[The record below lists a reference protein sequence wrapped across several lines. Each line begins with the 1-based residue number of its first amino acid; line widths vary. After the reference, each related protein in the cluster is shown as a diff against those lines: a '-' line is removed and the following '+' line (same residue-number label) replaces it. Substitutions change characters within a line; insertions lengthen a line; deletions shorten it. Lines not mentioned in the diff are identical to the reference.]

1 MPVIRQLP
9 PAVINKIAAGEVIE
23 RPASVV
29 KELLENS
36 VDAGA
41 DRVEV
46 SMTGGGLES
55 IRVADNGCGMSAD
68 QLHLAVASHATSKIE
83 SADDLFHVATLG
95 FRGEALA
102 SIAEV
107 SHFLVRSR
115 TADELAGAQL
125 RVNGGDRAA
134 LEPCGCDVG
143 TTIEVRDLFF
153 NTPVRRKFLRAAATE
168 VSYCTE
174 AFTRVC
180 LAYPAVRFV
189 LKNNERVLF
198 DLSPAVNWAERIT
211 TLLGREVGA
220 ALIPVD
226 GEESGIRISGY
237 VADPNFSRGNNRWQY
252 LFLNG
257 RCIRDR
263 SLQHA
268 LTEAYRGLLMTGRFP
283 VAFLRLE
290 MPVELVDVNVHPTKM
305 EVRFQ
310 DAGRIYSQIL
320 GTVRR
325 KFLSSDLTLRVRSA
339 QTQAVANRQTGAA
352 PDADPARG
360 ASSPAGSR
368 PPLSAAPTTFAT
380 SFGADPRMPAAGGRA
395 AEARATSGVEQRQQ
409 HRQDLLDWARGQSAT
424 TSDHPS
430 PRPSTAATPWEV
442 DEQRQV
448 SARPIASPITTGGQQ
463 AVPAIPEI
471 RLDDAQPAVRPPAG
485 LQLHQRYLVTEDE
498 QGILIIDQ
506 HALHERILY
515 EQLRE
520 KVESGR
526 METQRLLVPEPVDLS
541 GAELAVVLE
550 SIDALANVG
559 IGVEP
564 FGGDS
569 VLIRSYPAMLSRIRP
584 AELLRQIVDLLVE
597 GKRGLEKRD
606 MLEEILNMVACKAA
620 VKAGDSLAGE
630 EVAALLSQRHLFRDT
645 HHCPHG
651 RPTALAFSR
660 EELDR
665 RFKRI

>member
-9 PAVINKIAAGEVIE
+9 PAVVNKIAAGEVIE

-41 DRVEV
+41 SRVEV

-115 TADELAGAQL
+115 TAGEPAGAQL
-125 RVNGGDRAA
+125 RVNGGARAE

-174 AFTRVC
+174 AFTRIC

-189 LKNNERVLF
+189 LKNNERLLF
-198 DLSPAVNWAERIT
+198 DLPPAVNWAERIA

-220 ALIPVD
+220 SLIPVD
-226 GEESGIRISGY
+226 GEEAGIRISGY

-325 KFLSSDLTLRVRSA
+325 KFLSSDLTARVRSA
-339 QTQAVANRQTGAA
+339 QTQAVANGSAGAGSDPIGGHPRTSGTEFTSPVVATGSLAGSANGPIATTGARETA
-352 PDADPARG
+352 ARLPIG
-360 ASSPAGSR
+360 AE
-368 PPLSAAPTTFAT
+368 
-380 SFGADPRMPAAGGRA
+380 D
-395 AEARATSGVEQRQQ
+395 RQQ
-409 HRQDLLDWARGQSAT
+409 HRQDLLDWARGRGAAAADRPTAKPSAGAAPWDVDDRRQ
-424 TSDHPS
+424 TSAPPVEAQDS
-430 PRPSTAATPWEV
+430 R
-442 DEQRQV
+442 
-448 SARPIASPITTGGQQ
+448 GGQG
-463 AVPAIPEI
+463 PAPTGTEI
-471 RLDDAQPAVRPPAG
+471 RLDAAQPALRPPAG

-498 QGILIIDQ
+498 LGILIIDQ

-515 EQLRE
+515 EQLRA

-526 METQRLLVPEPVDLS
+526 METQRLLVPEPVNLS

-550 SIDALANVG
+550 SIDALAEVG

-569 VLIRSYPAMLSRIRP
+569 LLIRSYPAMLSRVRP
-584 AELLRQIVDLLVE
+584 ADLLRQIVDLLVE
-597 GKRGLEKRD
+597 GKRSLEKRD

-620 VKAGDSLAGE
+620 VKAGDSLAAD